1 MRMMTLTQLSP
12 ATEAQLCDQFEALA
26 NEVQPLDL
34 IVQKSD
40 TMNTSVSS
48 ITPSGKEKCVEL

>member
-1 MRMMTLTQLSP
+1 MTLTQLSP